1 MLTPE
6 WLISE
11 TTEEETVDSHTLHE
25 GVHIILRTLWGFQQL
40 PVKDQICLTYDATIP
55 LVD

>member
-6 WLISE
+6 RQISE
-11 TTEEETVDSHTLHE
+11 TMEEETVDSHTLHE
-25 GVHIILRTLWGFQQL
+25 GGHIITTLWGFWQL
-40 PVKDQICLTYDATIP
+40 SVKDQICLTYDATIP